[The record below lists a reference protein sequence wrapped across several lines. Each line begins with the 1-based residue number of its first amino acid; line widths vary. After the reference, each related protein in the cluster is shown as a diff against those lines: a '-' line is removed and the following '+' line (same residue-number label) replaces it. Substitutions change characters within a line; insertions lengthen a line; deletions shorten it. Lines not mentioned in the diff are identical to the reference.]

1 MDLSNKASDFRFVT
15 RKWNIVNDQLN
26 MHYSVA
32 NKIIYST
39 KVLNYNLCDLNG
51 PYNLVRGNITV
62 VAVLQTHILSASEK
76 LMEQE

>member
-1 MDLSNKASDFRFVT
+1 M
-15 RKWNIVNDQLN
+15 
-26 MHYSVA
+26 
-32 NKIIYST
+32 

-62 VAVLQTHILSASEK
+62 VAVLQTRILSASEK